1 MRKKYLSALLFGA
14 LLFASA
20 GTFTSC
26 KDYDDDINELREQI
40 NGNQTTIGSIEEQL
54 KSLQSAAQA
63 AQSAADAAAQ
73 QAQSAL
79 EKADEAAAQ
88 AALAQQAAE
97 EAKTEAIEQAKAE
110 LEAYKAEVEEALAN
124 KVDGTRF
131 DTMAEEL
138 EALGADLQTKYA
150 ELVGMIEAIQ
160 PGLAG
165 DLNGLELRIGANE
178 GNIANLQDALATL
191 TGGETDLEMQK
202 AVLENYAQL
211 LGENG
216 LSAQL
221 AEVQS
226 DIAEINTTLT
236 AVQGDIQTLKNDVLT
251 NKTDIAGINT
261 YINDTLKPKLQ
272 DIDNEIRDINS
283 ALSQLHVLIEAR
295 LSSITFAPNTFVDG
309 VEAIVFNSLE
319 YDDMKDFKETEDFT
333 SAWEWVDEDK
343 DGQSE
348 WKAVENGG
356 KMPAAKY
363 STAALATASYHFN
376 PSSFKLSN
384 ADYQYIDRQVE
395 VITTRA
401 AVEATDLLEIE
412 GEPKYNVEDG
422 TVDFQLRRLDT
433 PNTSDGNALDKV
445 NTVALQATLKGE
457 ALGENEAQ
465 NNTDVVVTSPYVRV
479 YDAVVNQS
487 ELFISDKESLET
499 IGDKAHFATTV
510 AAAQNEVEARYEVIY
525 DEEFNLKDLIAT
537 CVNKVNDPSDLHNAF
552 NIDAYKL
559 SYRFAVAETRYDA
572 ASEGTSTN
580 QQTVIECVDAEAGLY
595 KVPEKVGRESIGRT
609 PILRIE
615 LVDENGRVVRRAF
628 VKVKVVTAQAEEWA
642 PVVPY
647 NYEVIFDCAD
657 TQEKLVLDEEW
668 MRTEVYQ
675 KIMNS
680 DNEASMSHEEFWKT
694 YEYDK
699 TYFTKDDNTPWGGN
713 DPEVIAG
720 TTTDGTATKKIVW
733 NFIHGNVGPFGAD
746 GTSTITATMVFK
758 NTNGFSE
765 YPKTIK
771 IVIVVNAKLPQIN
784 QEFVPNEVYWEK
796 DANGKLLAFRSN
808 VNVPDDVNAP
818 GTDCIFSTK
827 LSDAYASIKFDDRL
841 PKCRAEYYRVADGTN
856 PDIKKGIII
865 TGDKA
870 SEQVI
875 SLDKN
880 NEAIKKALNSEG
892 GLNVGLEY
900 VIEFESGDT
909 RVVATLPVR
918 FVTPLYL
925 NMPVGLSLT
934 DAKTGGDYINYA
946 SNELFTD
953 WRGYS
958 VFAPTWE
965 VENVDKP
972 YWRKVCTPH
981 FQVIPGWNEVVS
993 AARWDVEFDI
1003 IHVETGIN
1011 KLYGAKGTV
1020 TFEWIY
1026 TKISPDGMGT
1036 VSGTTTTTQEIN
1048 VPAEYLTAADAD
1060 AAFSAKIGDPNDYL
1074 PTNEQIGLE
1083 PGYGAKISFNGQSST
1098 NTTFEESVNSVVD
1111 VKVIKNMEYIPAKIE
1126 YHPSEL
1132 VQTPCNKKP
1141 DYAGTEIGETV
1152 GCWQWTNRT
1161 ESQIAD
1167 VPGAYWAFY
1176 GLDNN
1181 ADLVFDLDNVK
1192 TSLTYNGGK
1201 LPNGVT
1207 LTVEG
1212 NKLKYVNVGT
1222 PVGESYTITVPVYR
1236 TYGWGVVK
1244 DELTFTVNPS
1254 IK

>member
-295 LSSITFAPNTFVDG
+295 LSSITFAPNTFVEG

-319 YDDMKDFKETEDFT
+319 YGDMKNFKETEDFVQT
-333 SAWEWVDEDK
+333 WEKTGE
-343 DGQSE
+343 E
-348 WKAVENGG
+348 WKAKENGNI
-356 KMPAAKY
+356 PAAEF

-465 NNTDVVVTSPYVRV
+465 NSTDVVVTSPYVRV

-499 IGDKAHFATTV
+499 VGDKAHFATTV
-510 AAAQNEVEARYEVIY
+510 IDAQREDEARYEVIY
-525 DEEFNLKDLIAT
+525 DEEFNLKELIAT
-537 CVNKVNDPSDLHNAF
+537 CVNKVKDPADLHNALDL
-552 NIDAYKL
+552 DAYKL

-572 ASEGTSTN
+572 KSGNTTTN

-647 NYEVIFDCAD
+647 KFDMVYNCPD
-657 TQEKLVLDEEW
+657 TEETAILNEEW

-694 YEYDK
+694 YKY
-699 TYFTKDDNTPWGGN
+699 TGVSYNTAWSGEAPKVVEGST
-713 DPEVIAG
+713 V
-720 TTTDGTATKKIVW
+720 DGTATKLIQW
-733 NFIHGNVGPFGAD
+733 NFKHADLGAFGPD
-746 GTSTITATMVFK
+746 GTATIIATMEFT
-758 NTNGFSE
+758 NMNGFSE
-765 YPKTIK
+765 YPKTVKVAIA
-771 IVIVVNAKLPQIN
+771 IEARLPQIN
-784 QEFVPNEVYWEK
+784 AEFVPNEIYWEK
-796 DANGKLLAFRSN
+796 DAYGNLLAFRSN
-808 VNVPDDVNAP
+808 VNVPETPDAP
-818 GTDCIFSTK
+818 GTDCIFETH
-827 LSDAYASIKFDDRL
+827 LNDAFASVTLFNND
-841 PKCRAEYYRVADGTN
+841 AETPCYKAYYRIADGT
-856 PDIKKGIII
+856 PDDIKAGIKLSQGAYQTQI
-865 TGDKA
+865 
-870 SEQVI
+870 I
-875 SLDKN
+875 SLDKSN
-880 NEAIKKALNSEG
+880 NNIKKALNSEG
-892 GLNVGLEY
+892 GLNVGLEF
-900 VIEFESGDT
+900 VVEFDNGDK
-909 RVVATLPVR
+909 RVVRTLPVR

-934 DAKTGGDYINYA
+934 DAKTGGDYINYS

-958 VFAPTWE
+958 VFAPDQE
-965 VENVDKP
+965 IESVDRPFWK
-972 YWRKVCTPH
+972 KVCAPH
-981 FQVIPGWNEVVS
+981 FQVIPGWYEVVS

-1003 IHVETGIN
+1003 IHVDTGVDQ
-1011 KLYGAKGTV
+1011 LYSAEGKV
-1020 TFEWIY
+1020 TFWWNY

-1048 VPAEYLTAADAD
+1048 IPADYLTASDAE
-1060 AAFSAKIGDPNDYL
+1060 AAFTAEIGNPNDYL

-1083 PGYGAKISFNGQSST
+1083 PGYGAVISFGGMTQNIST
-1098 NTTFEESVNSVVD
+1098 KEEQVNSVVD
-1111 VKVIKNMEYIPAKIE
+1111 VKVIKDMVYVPADIK
-1126 YHPSEL
+1126 YHPSEM
-1132 VQTPCNKKP
+1132 VETPCNKKP

-1161 ESQIAD
+1161 ESQIVD
-1167 VPGAYWAFY
+1167 IPGAYWAFY
-1176 GLDNN
+1176 GLDND